1 MAAAVSTFNAV
12 VDAYADWKCS
22 SGLMAIPGTRPTKS
36 SKKGVIVAH
45 LLQNVTPLY
54 RADLACTHMLAEQL
68 YSVYT
73 QLKKTEPCRLHI
85 RNIDVS
91 RESIF
96 GRALRAGLSAAIP
109 VRPHWVCRSI
119 ATTGLSINSGQSPK
133 RPGDL
138 RCYPSRV

>member
-1 MAAAVSTFNAV
+1 MLVWI
-12 VDAYADWKCS
+12 DAHTGDTPY
-22 SGLMAIPGTRPTKS
+22 
-36 SKKGVIVAH
+36 KKFKKRSDSRTM
-45 LLQNVTPLY
+45 LQNVTPLY

-109 VRPHWVCRSI
+109 VRPHWVCRPI